1 MVPEGLQ
8 GERTPQGRPARPSRT
23 RCALAAAAFP
33 ARAFLQ
39 TESPR
44 HLRTVVSGLQGSW
57 LARHMNACKA
67 KVFRGLHQTVDF
79 GKKREN
85 QRKAKNS

>member
-33 ARAFLQ
+33 ARAFL
-39 TESPR
+39 
-44 HLRTVVSGLQGSW
+44 
-57 LARHMNACKA
+57 
-67 KVFRGLHQTVDF
+67 
-79 GKKREN
+79 
-85 QRKAKNS
+85 